1 MSLTTTPGYVRCAMP
16 FGANDHCDFAAMH
29 ATIHHLIYLYRR
41 QFRNNIWRSSLIL
54 ISTLM
59 NYEYIGNRKI
69 PAKEI
74 LLWVKERTFQK
85 NALPFKGKAR
95 NYR

>member
-29 ATIHHLIYLYRR
+29 ATIHHLIYLSDCR
-41 QFRNNIWRSSLIL
+41 QFRNNIWGSSLIF

-59 NYEYIGNRKI
+59 NYEYIGNRKN
-69 PAKEI
+69 PS
-74 LLWVKERTFQK
+74 
-85 NALPFKGKAR
+85 KG
-95 NYR
+95 NIIMG

>member
-1 MSLTTTPGYVRCAMP
+1 MSLTTPGYVRCAMP

-41 QFRNNIWRSSLIL
+41 QFRNNIWRSSLIF

-59 NYEYIGNRKI
+59 NYEYIGNRKN
-69 PAKEI
+69 PS
-74 LLWVKERTFQK
+74 
-85 NALPFKGKAR
+85 KG
-95 NYR
+95 NIIMG